1 MLDLIIKPQN
11 KKGRQTLNRV
21 EKRLVSEG
29 IPYEVHFTEGKG
41 MRSASPASSR
51 EGAGASLSSSA
62 ATAP

>member
-29 IPYEVHFTEGKG
+29 VPYEVHFTEGKG
-41 MRSASPASSR
+41 DAQRIAR
-51 EGAGASLSSSA
+51 ELTGDRKSVVRERV
-62 ATAP
+62 